1 MKKRVLALSLML
13 TMVSSASVFAAVPQS
28 LRIGTDPTYPPF
40 ESKNAQGQLVGF
52 DIDLANEICKRIKT
66 KCTYVESDFDALIP
80 SLKAKKI
87 DAIISSL
94 SITEKRQQEI
104 AFSDK
109 LYAADSRLIAAKGSP
124 IQPTIDS
131 LKGKHVGVLQG
142 STQEG
147 FANANWREKGVDVV
161 AYQNQDL
168 IYSDLAAGRLDAAF
182 QDEVA
187 ASEGFLKQP
196 AGKEYAFAG
205 PSVKDKKYFG
215 DGTGIGLRKDDTELK
230 AAFDKAFAELRK
242 DGTYDKL
249 AKKYFDFNVYG
260 D

>member
-1 MKKRVLALSLML
+1 MKKKVLAFSLLLGLS
-13 TMVSSASVFAAVPQS
+13 TSASVFAALPQTV
-28 LRIGTDPTYPPF
+28 RIGTDATYAPF
-40 ESKNAQGQLVGF
+40 SSKDAKGDFVGF
-52 DIDLANEICKRIKT
+52 DIDLGNEMCKRMQV
-66 KCTYVESDFDALIP
+66 KCTWVGSDFDSLIP

-94 SITEKRQQEI
+94 SITEKRQKEI

-109 LYAADSRLIAAKGSP
+109 LYAADSRLIAAKGAT
-124 IQPTIDS
+124 IQPAIES

-142 STQEG
+142 STQEAY
-147 FANANWREKGVDVV
+147 ANEKWRGKGVDVV

-168 IYSDLAAGRLDAAF
+168 IYSDLSAGRLDAAL

-205 PSVKDKKYFG
+205 PSVKDKNYFG
-215 DGTGIGLRKDDTELK
+215 DGTGVGLRKDDAELK
-230 AAFDKAFAELRK
+230 AAFDKALGEIRK
-242 DGTYDKL
+242 DGTYDKM